1 MERRDDETVKRGR
14 VRHRANLN
22 SCFETHGVGKSTGGE
37 DGVHEL
43 PYRPAA
49 LAIAT
54 PIGIGVERFHSV
66 KRAKVSLCLS
76 LFSVCLGRVHN
87 VSIYVHS
94 TYIDGNKIE

>member
-66 KRAKVSLCLS
+66 KRAKVSLCLC
-76 LFSVCLGRVHN
+76 LSVCHFSLSAWVEF
-87 VSIYVHS
+87 
-94 TYIDGNKIE
+94 TMAAYIMYIVQT